1 MILQLA
7 GYFKILEKDGET
19 IGKIGMILR
28 RQEAAST
35 EVIEGK
41 VEE

>member
-7 GYFKILEKDGET
+7 GYLKILEKGRET
-19 IGKIGMILR
+19 IGKIWMILR

-35 EVIEGK
+35 EIIEGE

>member
-7 GYFKILEKDGET
+7 GYFKILEKDRDT
-19 IGKIGMILR
+19 VGKFWMILR

-35 EVIEGK
+35 ELIEGK